1 MADLLDDHEGASS
14 GSLEQ
19 EQDLAVS
26 ASDISEDDLDE
37 FEPTEHARRLQRLAA
52 DKELLE
58 ALQRQGL
65 QGRDWDRF
73 VEVLARYGLDVM
85 RAWVRSGEVF
95 AKCLQRGWGS
105 LRAPSDGRPWG
116 MDEAEELALETVAIA
131 IGKYRDTVLATNRWT
146 PEGGATLKTF
156 FVGQCLIRF
165 ANVYR
170 RWLVETRP
178 GVGPDGPAC
187 APIEVL
193 DTSARPRASAELGDP
208 SPIVTTKLEVVR
220 GMARLEPRTRGV
232 VWGVTS
238 DYSYAEIAEMLGL
251 DRKTVDNL
259 LDRHRRRCR
268 RTGGVA

>member
-116 MDEAEELALETVAIA
+116 MDEAEELALETWRPGPGWDRTGLPARRSRCWTPRRA
-131 IGKYRDTVLATNRWT
+131 RVLA
-146 PEGGATLKTF
+146 PS
-156 FVGQCLIRF
+156 
-165 ANVYR
+165 
-170 RWLVETRP
+170 LVIP
-178 GVGPDGPAC
+178 
-187 APIEVL
+187 L
-193 DTSARPRASAELGDP
+193 
-208 SPIVTTKLEVVR
+208 
-220 GMARLEPRTRGV
+220 RL
-232 VWGVTS
+232 
-238 DYSYAEIAEMLGL
+238 
-251 DRKTVDNL
+251 
-259 LDRHRRRCR
+259 
-268 RTGGVA
+268 